1 MALAEALF
9 HARGYDAVGIKALC
23 DTFGVRQPAL
33 YAAYGSKT
41 ELFGLALARYAASP
55 YAAFIAEAIDGATTP
70 SEAFRAVLDGAARLY
85 VADSERTGCMA
96 LEASANASDP
106 AARKAACELVDAA
119 RTALAARYAELG
131 ANAPEEW
138 ANATI
143 VGMRGLSTEA
153 RMGRNTDD
161 LVAAAAVIA
170 RG

>member
-1 MALAEALF
+1 MAEALF
-9 HARGYDAVGIKALC
+9 HARGYDAVGIKVLC

-33 YAAYGSKT
+33 YAAYGSKAQ
-41 ELFGLALARYAASP
+41 LFGLALARYAESP

-85 VADSERTGCMA
+85 AADPERTGCMA
-96 LEASANASDP
+96 LEASANASEST
-106 AARKAACELVDAA
+106 ARKAACELVDAA
-119 RTALAARYAELG
+119 RAALTARYAELG
-131 ANAPEEW
+131 ADVPEEW
-138 ANATI
+138 ANATV

-170 RG
+170 RRQP